1 MIAAEWTSLRVP
13 SFDALKDAPTA
24 PVIFD
29 GRNLY
34 DPKVIAR
41 HRVEYRSIARM
52 AAEGLERRAE

>member
-1 MIAAEWTSLRVP
+1 ALLICTEWKSFRAP
-13 SFDALKDAPTA
+13 SFDALKDALTT

-41 HRVEYRSIARM
+41 YGIEYFSIGRM
-52 AAEGLERRAE
+52 AA